1 MSEIVRLLKYGKL
14 LANKQACSVSFLLK
28 ELEISK
34 STLNRDINK
43 LKDQMGV
50 PIEFDRD
57 KNGYI
62 LTQDHEMSS
71 LPGLWFNQEE
81 ILALVSLQQLLE
93 QLQPGLLG
101 PKLSPIQ
108 QRLNGLMKQKGLD
121 SQDAAKR
128 IKILY
133 AGKRSVQPEF
143 FETLAAATLSRHQ
156 ISIHHYSRQNGETQ
170 ERVLSPQKL
179 VHYRDNWYLLAWCH
193 TRKAIRSFSIDAI
206 QNVTTLSEP
215 AYEADSQLLD
225 SAIGEGYGIFGGAAQ
240 KIAKLVFSVERARWV
255 KEEIWHPKQTSK
267 FLPDGRYELVFPYAD
282 DRELIGDILR
292 FGSDVEVIG
301 PPDLRTKLQKNL
313 LEAAMRYTK

>member
-1 MSEIVRLLKYGKL
+1 MSEIVRLLKYSKL
-14 LANKQACSVSFLLK
+14 LTNKKACSVEFLMR

-57 KNGYI
+57 QSGYV
-62 LTQDHEMSS
+62 LTQDHEMNS

-101 PKLSPIQ
+101 PKLSPIR
-108 QRLNGLMKQKGLD
+108 QRLHDLMKQKGLD

-156 ISIHHYSRQNGETQ
+156 IAIDHYSRQNGKSQ

-193 TRKAIRSFSIDAI
+193 TRHALRSFSVDAI
-206 QNVTTLSEP
+206 QTVKTLSDVAHEVEP
-215 AYEADSQLLD
+215 TLLD
-225 SAIGEGYGIFGGAAQ
+225 AAIGEGYGIFGGAAL
-240 KIAKLVFSVERARWV
+240 KIAKLVFSIERARWV
-255 KEEIWHPKQTSK
+255 KEEIWHPKQTAK
-267 FLPDGRYELVFPYAD
+267 FLPDGRYELIFPYAD

-292 FGSDVEVIG
+292 FGSDVEVIE
-301 PPDLRTKLQKNL
+301 PLDLRKKLQQTL
-313 LEAAMRYTK
+313 LAAAMSYT

>member
-1 MSEIVRLLKYGKL
+1 MSEIVRLLKYSKL
-14 LANKQACSVSFLLK
+14 LTNKKACSVEFLMR

-57 KNGYI
+57 QSGYV

-101 PKLSPIQ
+101 PKLSPIR
-108 QRLNGLMKQKGLD
+108 QRLHDLMKQKGLD

-156 ISIHHYSRQNGETQ
+156 IAIDHYSRQNGKSQ

-193 TRKAIRSFSIDAI
+193 TRHALRSFSVDAI
-206 QNVTTLSEP
+206 QTVKTLSDVAHEVEP
-215 AYEADSQLLD
+215 TLLD
-225 SAIGEGYGIFGGAAQ
+225 AAIGEGYGIFGGAAL
-240 KIAKLVFSVERARWV
+240 KIAKLVFSIERARWV
-255 KEEIWHPKQTSK
+255 KEEIWHPKQTAK
-267 FLPDGRYELVFPYAD
+267 FLSDGRYELIFPYAD

-292 FGSDVEVIG
+292 FGSDVEVIE
-301 PPDLRTKLQKNL
+301 PLDLRKKLQQTL
-313 LEAAMRYTK
+313 LAAAMSYT